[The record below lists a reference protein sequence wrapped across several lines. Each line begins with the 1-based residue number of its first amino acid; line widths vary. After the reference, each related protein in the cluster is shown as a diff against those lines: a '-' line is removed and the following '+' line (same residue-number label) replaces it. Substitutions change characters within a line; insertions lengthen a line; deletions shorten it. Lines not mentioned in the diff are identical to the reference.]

1 MADSLEDG
9 DNDESISNRHRR
21 ERKDLQAKIQ
31 SLKKSA
37 SKGDKKKRKEVL
49 EEIAK
54 LEIDLD
60 KKHAQELNELNNAKS
75 AQTTADAQSN
85 VVEPLPDSETGI
97 DSQPQVQSRVTKAQK
112 RRDKKAKEERE
123 REAEIQAQE
132 ELNKNG
138 PRIVELQTILKKL
151 SERGLALHSIPSDG
165 DCLYNAV
172 IHQLDVTGR
181 KMHDVRYLRNETAN
195 YIVENKD
202 TLICYMTNPETGDL
216 LTDEEFSKYCDSIRD
231 TPAWGGQ
238 VEIKALSHVLHVPI
252 EVLQATGPP
261 TIQGEGE
268 FPGPPLILTYHRLMY
283 SLGEHYNSTKKQGIV
298 TEDANDSSQNVI

>member
-31 SLKKSA
+31 SLKKKA
-37 SKGDKKKRKEVL
+37 R
-49 EEIAK
+49 
-54 LEIDLD
+54 
-60 KKHAQELNELNNAKS
+60 QELNELNNAKS

-151 SERGLALHSIPSDG
+151 SER
-165 DCLYNAV
+165 V